1 VALVNQ
7 DLAHFEIDAKASLFT
22 VQAFAAGMIAVVAH
36 SPTFAIRDI
45 VGGMK
50 FVRDIMGKASVQ
62 LTINVG
68 SS

>member
-1 VALVNQ
+1 
-7 DLAHFEIDAKASLFT
+7 
-22 VQAFAAGMIAVVAH
+22 VQAFAAGIIAVVAD
-36 SPTFAIRDI
+36 SPKFAIRDI

-50 FVRDIMGKASVQ
+50 FVPDSVEKASVQ